1 MSRTVKFKDIRF
13 TLNGKNQKDA
23 LIIDFLDKQYSTN
36 DYIKQVL
43 YRLACDDLKAAYVQ
57 FNGNIPSKTEVNSS
71 ANNMETSSHENDY
84 INEEDKFQMQDI
96 NSAFDSIPDETN
108 DSVVYM
114 KEPTPIPI
122 GVKPVKY
129 DEENTE

>member
-1 MSRTVKFKDIRF
+1 MFPLQDYYKLDPE
-13 TLNGKNQKDA
+13 GKMPTYEFG
-23 LIIDFLDKQYSTN
+23 II
-36 DYIKQVL
+36 
-43 YRLACDDLKAAYVQ
+43 
-57 FNGNIPSKTEVNSS
+57 
-71 ANNMETSSHENDY
+71 Y

-96 NSAFDSIPDETN
+96 NSAFDFIPDETN

-129 DEENTE
+129 DEENAE